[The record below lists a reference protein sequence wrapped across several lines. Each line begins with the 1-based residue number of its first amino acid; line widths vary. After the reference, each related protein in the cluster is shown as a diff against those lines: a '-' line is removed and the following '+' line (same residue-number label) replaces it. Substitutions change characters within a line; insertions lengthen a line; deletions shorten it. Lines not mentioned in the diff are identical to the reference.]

1 MPAAAACKKVN
12 TRKYKARPSP
22 PYHAADCKGKKMK
35 GSDGKMYV
43 SKPDSKGIYKWILI
57 GSKVPKMTMK
67 YIGKRYEIIDNGGV
81 PFVAYVKSSA
91 IKVADGRNGSTIFNT
106 KYKKLFIGDND
117 LRIKDPGV
125 APKGQDPGNS
135 LLIHVRTQGPEQYI
149 YVGEVIYSFSP
160 LDNDHIETYYS
171 PLGNSRVAYPYA
183 VGAKY
188 VYFMLDKKAV
198 SREQIDVTQD
208 AYPQFY
214 FSEKPLT
221 KRPFK
226 VKMIH
231 KRIENY
237 S

>member
-1 MPAAAACKKVN
+1 MPAAACKKVN
-12 TRKYKARPSP
+12 TRKYKVRPSP
-22 PYHAADCKGKKMK
+22 PYHAADCQGKKMK

-43 SKPDSKGIYKWILI
+43 SKPDSKGTYKWILI
-57 GSKVPKMTMK
+57 GSKAASKTMK
-67 YIGKRYEIIDNGGV
+67 ANGKKYEIIDNGGI
-81 PFVAYVKSSA
+81 PFVAYVKPSA
-91 IKVADGRNGSTIFNT
+91 IKVADGRDGFTIFNT
-106 KYKKLFIGDND
+106 KYKKVFIGDND
-117 LRIKDPGV
+117 LRIKHPGV

-135 LLIHVRTQGPEQYI
+135 ILIHARTQGPEQYI

-160 LDNDHIETYYS
+160 LDGDHIETYYS
-171 PLGNSRVAYPYA
+171 PLGNNRVPYPYA

-198 SREQIDVTQD
+198 PVEQINVKED

-214 FSEKPLT
+214 FSETPMI

-231 KRIENY
+231 KRIETF
-237 S
+237 